1 MYRLLIV
8 TTNQATKD
16 MLASMAGWEA
26 LGVKPPRVRETVE
39 EAVECMKKHPIDAI
53 AVEDAPV
60 FAPLADYLDRQA
72 PAMPVFAIE
81 ADAKTQLETVRQ
93 TVNLLTRLRA
103 DDSNDEYDP
112 AYMMEKQRARW
123 LRRVIGGLEPTA
135 EDIVRGL
142 KLYRCAMRPDVPCV
156 LARLGVPE
164 DDGFMTERWHYGGER
179 LEIALRNFFGREH
192 GHMLLRVAVVSPQE
206 VRVLCYPRD
215 EAEGLSENA
224 AFEYV
229 QETIEQIARYLG
241 LALKVLEVRRI
252 AGL

>member
-1 MYRLLIV
+1 M
-8 TTNQATKD
+8 
-16 MLASMAGWEA
+16 
-26 LGVKPPRVRETVE
+26 
-39 EAVECMKKHPIDAI
+39 
-53 AVEDAPV
+53 
-60 FAPLADYLDRQA
+60 
-72 PAMPVFAIE
+72 
-81 ADAKTQLETVRQ
+81 RQ

-103 DDSNDEYDP
+103 DDSNDQYDP

-142 KLYRCAMRPDVPCV
+142 KLYRCAMRPGVPCV

-252 AGL
+252 AGLCDFAAENDAI